1 MAAAIQVLATISTG
15 IASAV
20 MFGFANECR
29 AKPEQTNRNPPEM
42 LVIESNQ
49 PQNGSLKLVDT
60 IPGLTIAVGS
70 PPFLNS

>member
-1 MAAAIQVLATISTG
+1 
-15 IASAV
+15 

-29 AKPEQTNRNPPEM
+29 AKPETTNTNPPIM